1 MILTC
6 PECAASYFADDAS
19 IGAGRKVR
27 CASCGNV
34 WRAMPEADELEEAD
48 EAVAE
53 PEPDVSAAVSPP
65 ADDELFEAPI
75 AEAVAETPLEQA
87 ADVGRSEQRR
97 REASSPAL
105 LWAGLGAS
113 IALLLVVGTVFRVDI
128 VQLWPKTASLYA
140 GVGLPVN
147 GVGLTIEKVHGQPSV
162 LDGRSALVVSGEMRN
177 LRSRTLIAPPISIAL
192 LDHSGR
198 RLLVKTISADDRIV
212 PPGQTRDFKVSL
224 LNPPA
229 GAESVDVTF
238 APSPPAHLAPPAIP
252 PTSGSPPIATS
263 AR

>member
-27 CASCGNV
+27 CASCGNI
-34 WRAMPEADELEEAD
+34 WRAAPEADEVD
-48 EAVAE
+48 EAPPP

-65 ADDELFEAPI
+65 ADDELFAEPI
-75 AEAVAETPLEQA
+75 AEPSPEAPSEAAV
-87 ADVGRSEQRR
+87 DVSRSERRR

-113 IALLLVVGTVFRVDI
+113 IALLLVVGLVFRVDI
-128 VQLWPKTASLYA
+128 VQLWPKTAGTYA
-140 GVGLPVN
+140 RIGLPVN
-147 GVGLTIEKVHGQPSV
+147 GVGLTIEKVHAQPSL
-162 LDGRSALVVSGEMRN
+162 LDGRRALVVSGEMRN
-177 LRSRTLIAPPISIAL
+177 LRNRTLIAPPISIAL
-192 LDHSGR
+192 LDASGR

-212 PPGQTRDFKVSL
+212 PPGQSRDFKVSL

-229 GAESVDVTF
+229 GAEGLDVTF
-238 APSPPAHLAPPAIP
+238 APPSPGRPTAQPSPAPPAVA
-252 PTSGSPPIATS
+252 SS

>member
-27 CASCGNV
+27 CASCGNI
-34 WRAMPEADELEEAD
+34 WRAMPEADEAD
-48 EAVAE
+48 EADQAGE
-53 PEPDVSAAVSPP
+53 APPPPEPDLSAAVSPP

-75 AEAVAETPLEQA
+75 AEPVAEAPFEA
-87 ADVGRSEQRR
+87 APDVSRSDRRR
-97 REASSPAL
+97 REANSPAL

-113 IALLLVVGTVFRVDI
+113 IALLLVVGIVFRVDI
-128 VQLWPKTASLYA
+128 VQLWPKTASTYA

-147 GVGLTIEKVHGQPSV
+147 SVGLTIEKVHAEPQL
-162 LDGRSALVVSGEMRN
+162 LDGRRSLVVSGEMRN

-192 LDHSGR
+192 LDHFGH

-212 PPGQTRDFKVSL
+212 PPGQSRDFKVSL

-229 GAESVDVTF
+229 GAEDLDVTF
-238 APSPPAHLAPPAIP
+238 APAPP
-252 PTSGSPPIATS
+252 GSLATQPSPGSSAVASS